1 MWQEIVAIDTKL
13 NEHRMMEAKD
23 LRPLYLKRRLQLLQS
38 HGQRSHPQEV
48 DPDQYVMRNK
58 KYISLRVKLLKKQ
71 FGLPADLVSLK
82 SLSLSP
88 ALASTASAADHE
100 YCYNGVH
107 NVISLT
113 CPLAKGSRLIFKTL
127 DEEQGQQS
135 LIYGLANGFILCN
148 ELVHPALS
156 SDPSKSFRVSA
167 NAGSSAV
174 TDFDINETNELL
186 VGAALDGSFVVWNL
200 QKNQE
205 LRRIQIPSGI
215 FVSHCRFLP
224 RNNNLI
230 ICALSNGVLQVLN
243 VSTGKFNQ
251 DAGGAPMLGATM
263 TVTLNATGSVLWAG
277 NDRGYIES
285 FRIDSTTG
293 KLSKGCRLQAGKQ
306 PVKSLT
312 ARTCSQLCRD
322 PCLLATFEMSD
333 ALALYRITD
342 DYGSI
347 SPFKSFSSGSGSHLS
362 CAVMAPILSYR

>member
-38 HGQRSHPQEV
+38 QRSLQGAEV
-48 DPDQYVMRNK
+48 DPDQFVMRNK

-71 FGLPADLVSLK
+71 FGLPADLLSLK

-88 ALASTASAADHE
+88 ALTSTTDHE

-113 CPLAKGSRLIFKTL
+113 CPLANRSRLLFRQL
-127 DEEQGQQS
+127 DEEQSRQS
-135 LIYGLANGFILCN
+135 LIYSLSNGFIVCN
-148 ELVHPALS
+148 ELN
-156 SDPSKSFRVSA
+156 PSIGKTQFRVANNSA
-167 NAGSSAV
+167 SV
-174 TDFDINETNELL
+174 TDFDINDSNELL
-186 VGAALDGSFVVWNL
+186 VGASQDGCFVVWNL
-200 QKNQE
+200 QKSQE
-205 LRRIQIPSGI
+205 LRRLQMPSGMY
-215 FVSHCRFLP
+215 VSHCRFLP

-251 DAGGAPMLGATM
+251 DCGGAPMLGQTM

-277 NDRGYIES
+277 NDRGNIES
-285 FRIDSTTG
+285 FRIDAVTG
-293 KLSKGCRLQAGKQ
+293 KLQKGCRVQAGKQ
-306 PVKSLT
+306 PVKSVT
-312 ARTCSQLCRD
+312 ARTSSKLSRD

-333 ALALYRITD
+333 QLALYRITD
-342 DYGSI
+342 DYGTI
-347 SPFKSFSSGSGSHLS
+347 SPFKSFSSGSGSNLS
-362 CAVMAPILSYR
+362 CAVMAPILSHR